1 MSSHPTSPLN
11 TLTTGLLPP
20 QPRPAVERVERA
32 APSADRQTPAVDG
45 TNLPPVGATADGRS
59 NHSEEL
65 AQAVK
70 DIDSYVQTV
79 RRELQ
84 FSVDETLGR
93 TIITVVDGDTQEV
106 VRQIPAEEVLA
117 LARHLRQLDDKQVDG
132 LFLQAHA

>member
-1 MSSHPTSPLN
+1 MSSLPTSPL
-11 TLTTGLLPP
+11 TPPTTGLLPVP
-20 QPRPAVERVERA
+20 PRVAIERGTLA
-32 APSADRQTPAVDG
+32 ADRQTPAMGGQPPPSVG
-45 TNLPPVGATADGRS
+45 TSAADPS
-59 NHSEEL
+59 HHSEEL

-84 FSVDETLGR
+84 FNVDEALGR

-132 LFLQAHA
+132 LFLEARV